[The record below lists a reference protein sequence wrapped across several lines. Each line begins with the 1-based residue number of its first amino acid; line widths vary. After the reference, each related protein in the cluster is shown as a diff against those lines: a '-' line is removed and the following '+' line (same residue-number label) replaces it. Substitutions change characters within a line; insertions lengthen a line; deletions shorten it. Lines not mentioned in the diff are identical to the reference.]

1 METLKAQHATLVKS
15 VQNISYIDPTQ
26 SIHASP
32 LPFTAEEEEQFH
44 GSASGSGSAR
54 FSTPL
59 SRLSKRTSIATTV
72 SGSINEWFD
81 ASDGVNDGA
90 QEFVMDVQASPD
102 GTEQPS
108 RLLSN
113 DSRSSLGQDNSS
125 VDTDIEQEGEAPLR
139 FPSEDS
145 QTDPTDGTLQ
155 VMRRSQLPAPPVGDE
170 GSLFAML
177 KKNVGKVS
185 VSSDNT
191 LF

>member
-1 METLKAQHATLVKS
+1 
-15 VQNISYIDPTQ
+15 
-26 SIHASP
+26 
-32 LPFTAEEEEQFH
+32 
-44 GSASGSGSAR
+44 
-54 FSTPL
+54 
-59 SRLSKRTSIATTV
+59 
-72 SGSINEWFD
+72 
-81 ASDGVNDGA
+81 
-90 QEFVMDVQASPD
+90 MDVQASPD